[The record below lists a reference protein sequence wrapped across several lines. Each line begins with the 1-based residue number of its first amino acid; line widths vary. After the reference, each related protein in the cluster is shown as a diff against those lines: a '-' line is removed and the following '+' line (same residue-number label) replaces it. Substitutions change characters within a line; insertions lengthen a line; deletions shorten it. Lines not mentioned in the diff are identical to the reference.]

1 MPAKKFRF
9 VSPGVQVKE
18 IDRSQIP
25 ALPGAV
31 GPVVI
36 GRTLRGPG
44 MVPVTVR
51 NYEQFV
57 EKFGAPDRGAGSSDV
72 WRNGNTTAPT
82 YASYAAEAYLRNSS
96 PLTMVRLM
104 GTQDDNA
111 ATGLG
116 EAGWKA
122 AGGAWGLFVLPNEK
136 EPVES
141 SKQVYQVSSSASGSQ
156 ELTISL
162 SQKLISNVDKSVVF
176 TAAESADVTL
186 TTSSAGN
193 TLTVNGFYSGSNGTS
208 GSTLA
213 EINTE
218 ISSFDSNITASFS
231 VGGNTVAVGD
241 LANYSLTG
249 SGLTLTAPPVTFEV
263 DGGTK
268 LVTGS
273 LAAVFYL
280 NENSTIEMVG
290 TTGSTD
296 TTSGSNVMV
305 QNKGA
310 DYEFRAKIDS
320 EEYAFNFNKNSAKYI
335 RKVFNTNP
343 TLANAEITDED
354 SLKKYWLGE
363 SFETFLREKVQN
375 ESAGNLLGFVARLS
389 SGSIDAGDFKGK
401 QADPGVSGWV
411 IGQDLNPLSSSY
423 KAHQMPKLFRFVAS
437 EGQGGDW
444 EQNNVKVSIFD
455 IKAPVNEYQKY
466 GTFSV
471 GIRKL
476 HDVDSNPEFVEV
488 FTGCNLDPTSPN
500 YIAAKIG
507 DRHLKWDTD
516 EKRHVELGEYPN
528 RSRYVRVEVNSTIE
542 QGGLE
547 PELLPFG
554 FFGPPRFK
562 TATDFTS
569 GSANTDSMING
580 AVGGKSTL
588 QLTASLE
595 FPRMK
600 LRGDAADAGTLDL
613 DQAYFGVV
621 ANEGTV
627 TPVPRID
634 EDYRDLARA
643 KPADVK
649 SDVITTGTSEYS
661 FVFSL
666 DDVVVTGSST
676 TGRTVTWA
684 SGSRLAGTSLTSL
697 TSGSKD
703 WTSLTNGVPATAL
716 ADKSYKDLLE
726 LGFDKFTMPL
736 FGGTDGLDLTEREP
750 FRNTLTDGKT
760 AKQSYAVNSLYRAI
774 DSIREPEVLNMN
786 LLVLPGI
793 TNRAV
798 TKYAIDMCEKRADAL
813 AIIDIENGYV
823 PSSEGTDAESD
834 RVGSVKQTITSL
846 KNRNLN
852 TSYACTYYPWVKVL
866 DTQSGQPVWM
876 PPSVVALGT
885 MASSQE
891 NSEVWFAPAGF
902 NRGGLSVGSS
912 GLSVVGVRE
921 KLTAKQ
927 RDSLYEVNINPIASF
942 PSEGIVIF
950 GQKTLQAVPS
960 ALDRI
965 NVRRLVLFLKK
976 QISIISAGLLFEPNV
991 EDTWNRFRR
1000 PVTSILNSVKSRNG
1014 ISDFR
1019 LVLDSTTTTAEE
1031 IDRNM
1036 MYAKLFIKPVY
1047 AIEFIGIDFVIT
1059 NTGASFEDL

>member
-18 IDRSQIP
+18 IDKSQIP
-25 ALPGAV
+25 ALPDAI

-44 MVPVTVR
+44 MVPVTV
-51 NYEQFV
+51 NSYEEFV

-104 GTQDDNA
+104 GTEDANA
-111 ATGLG
+111 VTGQG
-116 EAGWKA
+116 EAGWQA
-122 AGGAWGLFVLPNEK
+122 AGGAWGLFILPN
-136 EPVES
+136 
-141 SKQVYQVSSSASGSQ
+141 
-156 ELTISL
+156 
-162 SQKLISNVDKSVVF
+162 
-176 TAAESADVTL
+176 
-186 TTSSAGN
+186 
-193 TLTVNGFYSGSNGTS
+193 
-208 GSTLA
+208 
-213 EINTE
+213 
-218 ISSFDSNITASFS
+218 TASA
-231 VGGNTVAVGD
+231 T
-241 LANYSLTG
+241 
-249 SGLTLTAPPVTFEV
+249 
-263 DGGTK
+263 
-268 LVTGS
+268 TGS

-280 NENSTIEMVG
+280 ATGSSTIEIVG
-290 TTGSTD
+290 ATGSSDVTTGS
-296 TTSGSNVMV
+296 NIMV
-305 QNKGA
+305 KNKGK

-320 EEYAFNFNKNSAKYI
+320 EEFAFNFDKGSPKYI

-343 TLANAEITDED
+343 TLTNSAITDSD

-363 SFETFLREKVQN
+363 SHETFLREKV
-375 ESAGNLLGFVARLS
+375 ADLGKDGLLGFIAQLS
-389 SGSIDAGDFKGK
+389 TGSVDAGDFKGK
-401 QADPGVSGWV
+401 QAEPGKSGWV

-423 KAHQMPKLFRFVAS
+423 KAHQMPKLFRFIAS

-444 EQNNVKVSIFD
+444 EQNNVKISVFD

-471 GIRKL
+471 GVRKL
-476 HDVDSNPEFVEV
+476 QDVDSNTEFVEV

-500 YIAAKIG
+500 YVAAKIG
-507 DRHLKWDTD
+507 DRHLEWNAD
-516 EKRHVELGEYPN
+516 EKRHIELGEYPN
-528 RSRYVRVEVNSTIE
+528 MSRYIRVEMNSTIE
-542 QGGLE
+542 QGGLD

-554 FFGPPRFK
+554 FFGHPRFK
-562 TATDFTS
+562 TVENFKS
-569 GSANTDSMING
+569 GSLNTGTIISG
-580 AVGGKSTL
+580 AVNGSASL
-588 QLTASLE
+588 AVTASLE

-600 LRGDAADAGTLDL
+600 LRDDASEAGTLDL
-613 DQAYFGVV
+613 DQAYFGIV
-621 ANEGTV
+621 ANEGSTI
-627 TPVPRID
+627 PVPRVD

-643 KPADVK
+643 KPSNVL
-649 SDVITTGTSEYS
+649 SDTITTNFTEYS

-666 DDVVVTGSST
+666 DDVVVTGSNELGT
-676 TGRTVTWA
+676 TVTWA

-697 TSGSKD
+697 TSGSED
-703 WTSLTNGVPATAL
+703 WTELRTDGTPETAL

-726 LGFDKFTMPL
+726 FGFDKFTMPL

-750 FRNTLTDGKT
+750 FRNTLTDGQT

-793 TNRAV
+793 TNKAV
-798 TKYAIDMCEKRADAL
+798 TKYAIDMCENRADAL

-823 PSSEGTDAESD
+823 PSSEGTESEST
-834 RVGSVKQTITSL
+834 RVGSVKQTISSL

-852 TSYACTYYPWVKVL
+852 TSYACAYYPWVKVL

-1031 IDRNM
+1031 VDRNM